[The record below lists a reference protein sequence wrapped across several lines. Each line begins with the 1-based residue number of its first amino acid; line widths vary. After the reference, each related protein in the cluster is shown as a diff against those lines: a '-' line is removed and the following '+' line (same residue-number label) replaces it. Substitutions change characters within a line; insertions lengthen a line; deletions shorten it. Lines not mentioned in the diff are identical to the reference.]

1 MTRFVCTALCV
12 LLVSGAASEAAG
24 NGKDKAKGGP
34 KSPPA
39 KPDLRLVPGDAEIYD
54 LMRTPETTSER
65 VRRLQL
71 EARALAVEQVEA
83 LEKVLLEA
91 ARLAKEI
98 ADGGDA
104 YPVGARE
111 IASRLHSDLPAKAE
125 TLKAIV
131 GRSL

>member
-1 MTRFVCTALCV
+1 M
-12 LLVSGAASEAAG
+12 S
-24 NGKDKAKGGP
+24 

-39 KPDLRLVPGDAEIYD
+39 KPDLRLVSAEAEIYD
-54 LMRTPETTSER
+54 LMRTPATTADR
-65 VRRLQL
+65 VKRLQM

-83 LEKVLLEA
+83 LEKLLMQA
-91 ARLAKEI
+91 SAMAQEI

-111 IASRLHSDLPAKAE
+111 LAGRLAADLPIKAQ
-125 TLKAIV
+125 TLKAVV

>member
-1 MTRFVCTALCV
+1 M
-12 LLVSGAASEAAG
+12 S
-24 NGKDKAKGGP
+24 

-54 LMRTPETTSER
+54 LMRTPETTSDR

-91 ARLAKEI
+91 AKLAREI

-111 IASRLHSDLPAKAE
+111 LASRLHADLPAKAE